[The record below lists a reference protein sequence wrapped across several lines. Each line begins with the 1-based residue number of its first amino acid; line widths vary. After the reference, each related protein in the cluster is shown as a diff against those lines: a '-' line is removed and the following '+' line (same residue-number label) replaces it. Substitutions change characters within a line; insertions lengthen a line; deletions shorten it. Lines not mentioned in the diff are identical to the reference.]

1 MNKIIIRRNMN
12 PFHFKHKWL
21 LIDNPK
27 QNTKEKYPLI
37 RYCEKCDKCEIL
49 QLAWQGEVQSEKDKK
64 KIKVSTPQN
73 WLPLMKWYVK
83 IIKEEV
89 KNNPIKKDHKNDLVG
104 DKSEELL
111 LKERNRENAIFN
123 SLMKNQSKTKP
134 ATLSEELENYQKVSK
149 K

>member
-1 MNKIIIRRNMN
+1 MNI
-12 PFHFKHKWL
+12 FHFKHKWL

-49 QLAWQGEVQSEKDKK
+49 QLAWQGEVSSGNTEKDKK
-64 KIKVSTPQN
+64 KIKVNTPQN

-89 KNNPIKKDHKNDLVG
+89 KNNPVKKDPIVDN
-104 DKSEELL
+104 KSEELL
-111 LKERNRENAIFN
+111 LKEKNRENAIFN
-123 SLMKNQSKTKP
+123 SLITKQSKTKQT
-134 ATLSEELENYQKVSK
+134 TLSEELENYQKVSK
-149 K
+149 KNIEKK